1 MQTLTAEYLSEMH
14 GKRNF
19 SMAAV
24 PPGYLTN
31 NQGLEGNFKYVK
43 AQMLQ
48 NKQRAMVHSV
58 NLLFQKLRL
67 HSMEQEKTRKFE
79 FEIDFPKEAGEE
91 YYQVSF
97 ALHAF
102 AHICAMYA
110 YVFTHAHFITHT
122 FCFVLEGHRATAAHE
137 ENEEAGPGR
146 YY

>member
-24 PPGYLTN
+24 PPGYPTN

-79 FEIDFPKEAGEE
+79 FEIDFPKEAGAE
-91 YYQVSF
+91 YYKVSF
-97 ALHAF
+97 ALVRFHLCTF
-102 AHICAMYA
+102 QDTHILFR
-110 YVFTHAHFITHT
+110 V
-122 FCFVLEGHRATAAHE
+122 
-137 ENEEAGPGR
+137 GR
-146 YY
+146 PPYYCSA